1 MKRIL
6 IATVFSIA
14 MLTLPAL
21 AAAQEGGNGQVQAFG
36 GVTMS
41 GSTTAPTFGG
51 SVAVP
56 LGDNVQIFGEGGRL
70 SNLSFLPIGA
80 LTDLTGINVSVSAYY
95 GQAGVRLLTGSG
107 NVRPYGE
114 VSAGVARLH
123 TGVSGLGAV
132 DPLVD
137 AALAF
142 TDRTEPILGVGA
154 GLMVESGPMVIDL
167 GYRYKHIR
175 GGDLVQQALT
185 GGDFGTSQFRLGLGV
200 RF

>member
-6 IATVFSIA
+6 IAPILSIA
-14 MLTLPAL
+14 MVGLPAI
-21 AAAQEGGNGQVQAFG
+21 AAAQEGGSGQVQVFG

-56 LGDNVQIFGEGGRL
+56 LGNNVQIFGEGGRL

-107 NVRPYGE
+107 HVRPYGE

-175 GGDLVQQALT
+175 GGDLIQQALT
-185 GGDFGTSQFRLGLGV
+185 GGDFGTSQFRFGLGV